1 MLHKQVKVRKGVAE
15 RHCGFDRGTSVEA
28 ITEVEIGK
36 RKEIELKNM
45 VRMAVDQ
52 EENSK
57 DVLRES
63 IKHTVLTK

>member
-1 MLHKQVKVRKGVAE
+1 MAE
-15 RHCGFDRGTSVEA
+15 GRCDFDRGESMEA

-45 VRMAVDQ
+45 LRMAVDQ

-57 DVLRES
+57 DVLRELN
-63 IKHTVLTK
+63 TLY

>member
-1 MLHKQVKVRKGVAE
+1 M
-15 RHCGFDRGTSVEA
+15 EA

-36 RKEIELKNM
+36 RKEIELKSM

-63 IKHTVLTK
+63 IKHIVLTKL

>member
-1 MLHKQVKVRKGVAE
+1 M
-15 RHCGFDRGTSVEA
+15 EA

-36 RKEIELKNM
+36 RKEIELKSM

-57 DVLRES
+57 DVLREA
-63 IKHTVLTK
+63 IKHIVLTKL

>member
-1 MLHKQVKVRKGVAE
+1 MAGG
-15 RHCGFDRGTSVEA
+15 HCDFDRGKSMEA

-36 RKEIELKNM
+36 RKEIELKSM

-63 IKHTVLTK
+63 IKHIVLTKL